1 MFQTWQRQTT
11 LMSIFLG
18 YSLFFLLKP
27 DTRYY
32 HITITSPS
40 DQYLNYLVASPL
52 LNVNVSYI
60 FSLTCLFTAAHNC
73 VNAIHLYKSM
83 TPTVK
88 YRALEYCSV
97 VLLMVAIAIEA
108 GLRDFYTIFLLSTLI
123 IIILDYNSMEEDMCA
138 KNSTPYVGWGRPS
151 VKVILPFLA
160 YWSVVLVEN
169 IRKEGNF
176 INLAITHSDSNI
188 IYSET
193 RLSMDQFNTSV
204 LGSGGELSSYSG
216 SGSGYI
222 DIDHNLIKLRNTAT
236 NSLKLDVSYVL
247 DIEEP

>member
-1 MFQTWQRQTT
+1 MRNHLARTMIVFFALVVLTSCDSQSMGIQIIEVDSQTY
-11 LMSIFLG
+11 LIDNSIG
-18 YSLFFLLKP
+18 A
-27 DTRYY
+27 D
-32 HITITSPS
+32 
-40 DQYLNYLVASPL
+40 NAVYLVDGDEITRLDEKPTEYLQVGFDDVRGTSVLQIEMIVFGDA
-52 LNVNVSYI
+52 
-60 FSLTCLFTAAHNC
+60 
-73 VNAIHLYKSM
+73 LYWHG
-83 TPTVK
+83 
-88 YRALEYCSV
+88 R
-97 VLLMVAIAIEA
+97 IAPSTELISREA
-108 GLRDFYTIFLLSTLI
+108 DGELSSFDLW
-123 IIILDYNSMEEDMCA
+123 
-138 KNSTPYVGWGRPS
+138 K
-151 VKVILPFLA
+151 
-160 YWSVVLVEN
+160 EN

-222 DIDHNLIKLRNTAT
+222 DIDHNLIKLRNTTT